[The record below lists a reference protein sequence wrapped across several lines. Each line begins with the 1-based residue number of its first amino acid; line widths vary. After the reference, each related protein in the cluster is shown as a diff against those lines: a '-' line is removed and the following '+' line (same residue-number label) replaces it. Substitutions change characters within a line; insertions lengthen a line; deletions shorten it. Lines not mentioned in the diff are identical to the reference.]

1 MVPVV
6 TGTAG
11 QVTVF
16 SPYCQFQR
24 ARAGGGGLPKWGWV
38 ANQRPRLARGNSFFW
53 HFPWGRLES
62 GLPVN
67 RGPPLWFGFPFS
79 LFVE

>member
-24 ARAGGGGLPKWGWV
+24 ARAGGGGLPNVGV
-38 ANQRPRLARGNSFFW
+38 GGEPEA
-53 HFPWGRLES
+53 
-62 GLPVN
+62 PV
-67 RGPPLWFGFPFS
+67 GPG
-79 LFVE
+79 E